1 MISLY
6 LVVIMLNGPVL
17 SVDAQT
23 APMHKMSVSWYALD
37 GKTMANGEI
46 FHSSDLTLA
55 AHKHYPFGTKL
66 RVLNPKNG
74 RSLVVEVTD
83 RGPFIKGRDLDVS
96 ESAAEW
102 LGIKDKG
109 VATLDVI
116 VISNKALSA

>member
-1 MISLY
+1 M
-6 LVVIMLNGPVL
+6 
-17 SVDAQT
+17 
-23 APMHKMSVSWYALD
+23 
-37 GKTMANGEI
+37 
-46 FHSSDLTLA
+46 
-55 AHKHYPFGTKL
+55 
-66 RVLNPKNG
+66 LNPKNG

-83 RGPFIKGRDLDVS
+83 RGPFTKGRDLDVS